1 MAAQI
6 ATVAESGNSVKQIAW
21 TWTSA
26 TAGTVTLATTKY
38 YDGKIIGFVTNPGST
53 APTTLYDVVI
63 NDGNS
68 TDVLFAAGDD
78 RSATVTEQV
87 MDQALL
93 GVVANSKLTLVIT
106 NAGAVKD
113 GVTYLYIR

>member
-6 ATVAESGNSVKQIAW
+6 ATVVETGAGVKKIAW

-26 TAGTVTLATTKY
+26 TDETVVLSTAKY
-38 YDGKIIGFVTNPGST
+38 YDGKLIALVTNPGVT
-53 APTTLYDVVI
+53 APTDNYDVTVL
-63 NDGNS
+63 DS
-68 TDVLFAAGDD
+68 DSEDVLVGAGID
-78 RSATVTEQV
+78 RDTANTELV
-87 MDQALL
+87 AEALL
-93 GVVANSKLTLVIT
+93 GAVANSKLTLSIA

>member
-6 ATVAESGNSVKQIAW
+6 ATVVETGLGVKKIAW

-38 YDGKIIGFVTNPGST
+38 YDGKLISLVTNPGAT
-53 APTTLYDVVI
+53 APTTLYDVTI
-63 NDGNS
+63 LDS
-68 TDVLFAAGDD
+68 DSEDVLIGAGAD
-78 RSATVTEQV
+78 RSATVTELV
-87 MDQALL
+87 DGSTL
-93 GVVANSKLTLVIT
+93 GAVANSKLTLTIT